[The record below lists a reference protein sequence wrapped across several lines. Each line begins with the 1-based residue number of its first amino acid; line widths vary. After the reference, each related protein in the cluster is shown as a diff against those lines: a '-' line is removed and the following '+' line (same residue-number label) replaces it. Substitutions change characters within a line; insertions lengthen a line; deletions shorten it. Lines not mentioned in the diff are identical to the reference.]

1 MKKGIT
7 ILGSTGSIGK
17 QALEVVDQ
25 FPDHFTVK
33 ALTANVNHI
42 ELAEQAT
49 RYRPEMVVIGDGDL
63 CQEIK
68 EMLSGTGV
76 YVKTGGEAIHEAIA
90 LEGVDFVL
98 NALVGFAGL
107 EPTLY
112 AIRAG
117 KTVGLANKESMVA
130 GGELVK
136 TALQHTT
143 GTSLIPVD
151 SEHSAIFQCMRGER
165 YCDVEKLILTASG
178 GPFHGKN
185 LEYLGSVTTKEAL
198 LHPNWSMGPKITID
212 SATLMNKGLEVIEA
226 RWLFDIP
233 VSKIEVL
240 IHPQSIVH
248 SMVAFRDGSVKAQ
261 LSPPDMRL
269 AIHYAMAWPGR
280 MKNRFPRLDLAGL
293 GQLTFEKPD
302 VENFR
307 NLALAYRALEKGG
320 NAPCVL
326 NASNEAAVDA
336 FLRGKIGFTDIPRLV
351 EACLD
356 DFEFVEHPELEDL
369 IWTDRA
375 AREKAASLTGR

>member
-165 YCDVEKLILTASG
+165 Y
-178 GPFHGKN
+178 
-185 LEYLGSVTTKEAL
+185 
-198 LHPNWSMGPKITID
+198 
-212 SATLMNKGLEVIEA
+212 
-226 RWLFDIP
+226 
-233 VSKIEVL
+233 
-240 IHPQSIVH
+240 
-248 SMVAFRDGSVKAQ
+248 
-261 LSPPDMRL
+261 
-269 AIHYAMAWPGR
+269 
-280 MKNRFPRLDLAGL
+280 
-293 GQLTFEKPD
+293 
-302 VENFR
+302 
-307 NLALAYRALEKGG
+307 
-320 NAPCVL
+320 
-326 NASNEAAVDA
+326 
-336 FLRGKIGFTDIPRLV
+336 
-351 EACLD
+351 
-356 DFEFVEHPELEDL
+356 
-369 IWTDRA
+369 
-375 AREKAASLTGR
+375 